1 LTTYADELLP
11 ALIDLLDFVR
21 IAFKERGFKVNL
33 SKGKTGIVATFCGP
47 GAAAQR
53 RLYQLIPRPGF
64 THCFTD
70 GSTQF
75 VHMMPAYRHLGTLY
89 TSDQQLDAEI
99 AYRIGTAVSSFE
111 QIKRRL
117 LTNRHLPLRLRLQLF
132 QSLVLSKLYFSMG
145 SWHTPTGRQ
154 IGRLRAAVVRMLR
167 KILAIGTTTPPMS
180 AARVLVTAEVLDLPA
195 RLAVE
200 RLLYAQRLF
209 HHGPAFRIQINLHA
223 ENDLHPHSWLAGLR
237 HDLRWLHGADVRPDP
252 LLLQDQLTE
261 LIDVWQ
267 RDSGRWRRRVR
278 RAAQRHIF
286 QEAMILEV
294 QQWHAEIF
302 DVLRQTH
309 CTFAPDPA
317 LMRIQQHFI
326 LVLIVIVASPRHRV
340 SIHISDEPMECTV
353 WSIICW
359 IL

>member
-1 LTTYADELLP
+1 
-11 ALIDLLDFVR
+11 
-21 IAFKERGFKVNL
+21 
-33 SKGKTGIVATFCGP
+33 
-47 GAAAQR
+47 
-53 RLYQLIPRPGF
+53 
-64 THCFTD
+64 
-70 GSTQF
+70 
-75 VHMMPAYRHLGTLY
+75 
-89 TSDQQLDAEI
+89 
-99 AYRIGTAVSSFE
+99 
-111 QIKRRL
+111 
-117 LTNRHLPLRLRLQLF
+117 
-132 QSLVLSKLYFSMG
+132 
-145 SWHTPTGRQ
+145 
-154 IGRLRAAVVRMLR
+154 
-167 KILAIGTTTPPMS
+167 MS

-317 LMRIQQHFI
+317 LMRIQPHFI

-359 IL
+359 ILWHARHASLICGAHKDFNNILHICLEMALQIPASPFCRVLDMQFPIPMKRSLQSCVASHALTRCLLLVLMVAAWLPANAGGLSSIRRSRCLSRPTMTLSDQMTTSMQVHV